1 MERRKITIARLRS
14 GVNYKRPLDHIID
27 SFCYMLKRF
36 QVKHDEFNYGVYN
49 YGYDK
54 AHRRKP
60 DDIPDSDIIIIPS
73 ENEFHYHIPNY
84 IDPKNLEKS
93 NTAIKEHFVDLKD
106 KHIIILRSDRG
117 DDENLYRNHTFK
129 DNPIR
134 KVSILDET
142 DIPGNIHQLKYHFI
156 KDELPDN
163 ETNRPFLF
171 TYWGTEK
178 RRDVGGI
185 VSGDQRHSILKQLQ
199 EGMGRYHTRFIGRF
213 STVKR
218 DMKPDS
224 MRNILPI
231 LNQSQYTLCF
241 NWKDNKATT
250 SRYHEALASGIIPM
264 VYKDYDS
271 TGILVK
277 DDWQRV
283 ESARELCDKMMN
295 TNYRD
300 KFEEISY
307 NYEQSLLTKD
317 QIYDTFES
325 TLYRIIG
332 EKMTPEEKDA
342 EIKRLTKQIQ
352 ENAERNIIKEVP
364 KRNITKELSV
374 NIGAAQRLSQPYGYD
389 PLAEWM
395 LSNGNLHYT
404 WLAIEEGYNVN
415 FNGAGNIE
423 YLDPSG
429 NVVAN
434 STAVWE
440 EVVIPQVLAN
450 YVERKQ
456 DATPLQV
463 EHSLILGADYYK
475 YQKNFWLHAWGNI
488 MPYHLKSGNEFSY
501 HNYNGGQWIDY
512 SGGVIFGYKF
522 NKSLGVFAE
531 GTYNKYWNRKWHK
544 FSMGVNYIIF

>member
-1 MERRKITIARLRS
+1 
-14 GVNYKRPLDHIID
+14 
-27 SFCYMLKRF
+27 MLKRF

-156 KDELPDN
+156 KDELPEN
-163 ETNRPFLF
+163 KKRPCLF

-185 VSGDQRHSILKQLQ
+185 DSGDQRHSILKQLQ

-283 ESARELCDKMMN
+283 ESPEELDEKIMN
-295 TNYRD
+295 TNYSE
-300 KFEEISY
+300 KYNEIHNIY
-307 NYEQSLLTKD
+307 KKSLLTKD
-317 QIYDTFES
+317 QIYDSFES
-325 TLYRIIG
+325 KLLSIIN
-332 EKMTPEEKDA
+332 
-342 EIKRLTKQIQ
+342 
-352 ENAERNIIKEVP
+352 EN
-364 KRNITKELSV
+364 
-374 NIGAAQRLSQPYGYD
+374 
-389 PLAEWM
+389 
-395 LSNGNLHYT
+395 
-404 WLAIEEGYNVN
+404 
-415 FNGAGNIE
+415 
-423 YLDPSG
+423 
-429 NVVAN
+429 
-434 STAVWE
+434 
-440 EVVIPQVLAN
+440 
-450 YVERKQ
+450 
-456 DATPLQV
+456 
-463 EHSLILGADYYK
+463 
-475 YQKNFWLHAWGNI
+475 
-488 MPYHLKSGNEFSY
+488 
-501 HNYNGGQWIDY
+501 
-512 SGGVIFGYKF
+512 
-522 NKSLGVFAE
+522 
-531 GTYNKYWNRKWHK
+531 
-544 FSMGVNYIIF
+544 

>member
-1 MERRKITIARLRS
+1 LERRKITIARLRS

-36 QVKHDEFNYGVYN
+36 EVKHNEFNYGVYN
-49 YGYDK
+49 YGYNK
-54 AHRRKP
+54 AHRRKS

-93 NTAIKEHFVDLKD
+93 NTAIKEHFKDLKD

-117 DDENLYRNHTFK
+117 DDENLYRNYTFK

-156 KDELPDN
+156 KDGIKDMTELLKFFGKP
-163 ETNRPFLF
+163 ESTKRPYLF

-178 RRDVGGI
+178 RRDVGG
-185 VSGDQRHSILKQLQ
+185 VDSGDQRHSILKQLQ

-264 VYKDYDS
+264 VYGLYDS

-283 ESARELCDKMMN
+283 ESPEELDEKIMN
-295 TNYRD
+295 TNYS
-300 KFEEISY
+300 KKYNEINNIY
-307 NYEQSLLTKD
+307 KKSLLTKD
-317 QIYDTFES
+317 QIYDSFES
-325 TLYRIIG
+325 KLLSIIN
-332 EKMTPEEKDA
+332 
-342 EIKRLTKQIQ
+342 
-352 ENAERNIIKEVP
+352 EN
-364 KRNITKELSV
+364 
-374 NIGAAQRLSQPYGYD
+374 
-389 PLAEWM
+389 
-395 LSNGNLHYT
+395 
-404 WLAIEEGYNVN
+404 
-415 FNGAGNIE
+415 
-423 YLDPSG
+423 
-429 NVVAN
+429 
-434 STAVWE
+434 
-440 EVVIPQVLAN
+440 
-450 YVERKQ
+450 
-456 DATPLQV
+456 
-463 EHSLILGADYYK
+463 
-475 YQKNFWLHAWGNI
+475 
-488 MPYHLKSGNEFSY
+488 
-501 HNYNGGQWIDY
+501 
-512 SGGVIFGYKF
+512 
-522 NKSLGVFAE
+522 
-531 GTYNKYWNRKWHK
+531 
-544 FSMGVNYIIF
+544 

>member
-156 KDELPDN
+156 KDELPEN
-163 ETNRPFLF
+163 TNRPYLF

-178 RRDVGGI
+178 RRDVGGV

-264 VYKDYDS
+264 VYGLYDS

-283 ESARELCDKMMN
+283 ESPEELDEKIMN
-295 TNYRD
+295 TNYSE
-300 KFEEISY
+300 KYNEIHNIY
-307 NYEQSLLTKD
+307 KKSLLTKD
-317 QIYDTFES
+317 QIYDSFES
-325 TLYRIIG
+325 KLLSIIN
-332 EKMTPEEKDA
+332 
-342 EIKRLTKQIQ
+342 
-352 ENAERNIIKEVP
+352 EN
-364 KRNITKELSV
+364 
-374 NIGAAQRLSQPYGYD
+374 
-389 PLAEWM
+389 
-395 LSNGNLHYT
+395 
-404 WLAIEEGYNVN
+404 
-415 FNGAGNIE
+415 
-423 YLDPSG
+423 
-429 NVVAN
+429 
-434 STAVWE
+434 
-440 EVVIPQVLAN
+440 
-450 YVERKQ
+450 
-456 DATPLQV
+456 
-463 EHSLILGADYYK
+463 
-475 YQKNFWLHAWGNI
+475 
-488 MPYHLKSGNEFSY
+488 
-501 HNYNGGQWIDY
+501 
-512 SGGVIFGYKF
+512 
-522 NKSLGVFAE
+522 
-531 GTYNKYWNRKWHK
+531 
-544 FSMGVNYIIF
+544 

>member
-156 KDELPDN
+156 KDELPEN
-163 ETNRPFLF
+163 TNRPYLF

-178 RRDVGGI
+178 RRDVGG
-185 VSGDQRHSILKQLQ
+185 VDSGDQRHSILKQLQ

-283 ESARELCDKMMN
+283 ESPEELDEKIMN
-295 TNYRD
+295 TSYRE
-300 KFEEISY
+300 KYNEIHNIY
-307 NYEQSLLTKD
+307 KKSLLTKD
-317 QIYDTFES
+317 QIYDSFES
-325 TLYRIIG
+325 KLLSIIN
-332 EKMTPEEKDA
+332 
-342 EIKRLTKQIQ
+342 
-352 ENAERNIIKEVP
+352 EN
-364 KRNITKELSV
+364 
-374 NIGAAQRLSQPYGYD
+374 
-389 PLAEWM
+389 
-395 LSNGNLHYT
+395 
-404 WLAIEEGYNVN
+404 
-415 FNGAGNIE
+415 
-423 YLDPSG
+423 
-429 NVVAN
+429 
-434 STAVWE
+434 
-440 EVVIPQVLAN
+440 
-450 YVERKQ
+450 
-456 DATPLQV
+456 
-463 EHSLILGADYYK
+463 
-475 YQKNFWLHAWGNI
+475 
-488 MPYHLKSGNEFSY
+488 
-501 HNYNGGQWIDY
+501 
-512 SGGVIFGYKF
+512 
-522 NKSLGVFAE
+522 
-531 GTYNKYWNRKWHK
+531 
-544 FSMGVNYIIF
+544 

>member
-1 MERRKITIARLRS
+1 LERRKITIARLRS

-156 KDELPDN
+156 KDELPEN
-163 ETNRPFLF
+163 TNRPYLF

-185 VSGDQRHSILKQLQ
+185 DSGDQRHSILKQLQ

-264 VYKDYDS
+264 VYGLYDS

-283 ESARELCDKMMN
+283 ESPEELDEKIMN
-295 TNYRD
+295 TNYS
-300 KFEEISY
+300 KKYNEIHNIY
-307 NYEQSLLTKD
+307 KKSLLTKD
-317 QIYDTFES
+317 QIYDSFES
-325 TLYRIIG
+325 KLLSIIN
-332 EKMTPEEKDA
+332 
-342 EIKRLTKQIQ
+342 
-352 ENAERNIIKEVP
+352 EN
-364 KRNITKELSV
+364 
-374 NIGAAQRLSQPYGYD
+374 
-389 PLAEWM
+389 
-395 LSNGNLHYT
+395 
-404 WLAIEEGYNVN
+404 
-415 FNGAGNIE
+415 
-423 YLDPSG
+423 
-429 NVVAN
+429 
-434 STAVWE
+434 
-440 EVVIPQVLAN
+440 
-450 YVERKQ
+450 
-456 DATPLQV
+456 
-463 EHSLILGADYYK
+463 
-475 YQKNFWLHAWGNI
+475 
-488 MPYHLKSGNEFSY
+488 
-501 HNYNGGQWIDY
+501 
-512 SGGVIFGYKF
+512 
-522 NKSLGVFAE
+522 
-531 GTYNKYWNRKWHK
+531 
-544 FSMGVNYIIF
+544 

>member
-156 KDELPDN
+156 KDELPEN
-163 ETNRPFLF
+163 TNRPYLF

-178 RRDVGGI
+178 RRDVGG
-185 VSGDQRHSILKQLQ
+185 VDSGDQRHSILKQLQ

-264 VYKDYDS
+264 VYGLYDS

-283 ESARELCDKMMN
+283 ESPEELDEKIMN
-295 TNYRD
+295 TNYRE
-300 KFEEISY
+300 KYNEIHNIY
-307 NYEQSLLTKD
+307 KKSLLTKD
-317 QIYDTFES
+317 QIYDSFES
-325 TLYRIIG
+325 KLLSIIN
-332 EKMTPEEKDA
+332 
-342 EIKRLTKQIQ
+342 
-352 ENAERNIIKEVP
+352 EN
-364 KRNITKELSV
+364 
-374 NIGAAQRLSQPYGYD
+374 
-389 PLAEWM
+389 
-395 LSNGNLHYT
+395 
-404 WLAIEEGYNVN
+404 
-415 FNGAGNIE
+415 
-423 YLDPSG
+423 
-429 NVVAN
+429 
-434 STAVWE
+434 
-440 EVVIPQVLAN
+440 
-450 YVERKQ
+450 
-456 DATPLQV
+456 
-463 EHSLILGADYYK
+463 
-475 YQKNFWLHAWGNI
+475 
-488 MPYHLKSGNEFSY
+488 
-501 HNYNGGQWIDY
+501 
-512 SGGVIFGYKF
+512 
-522 NKSLGVFAE
+522 
-531 GTYNKYWNRKWHK
+531 
-544 FSMGVNYIIF
+544 

>member
-27 SFCYMLKRF
+27 SFCYLLKRF
-36 QVKHDEFNYGVYN
+36 QIKNSEFRYGVYN

-54 AHRRKP
+54 AHRRIA

-93 NTAIKEHFVDLKD
+93 NTAIKEHFKDLKD

-156 KDELPDN
+156 KDEIPEN
-163 ETNRPFLF
+163 TVRPFLF

-178 RRDVGGI
+178 RRDVGG
-185 VSGDQRHSILKQLQ
+185 VDSGDKRHTILKEIQN
-199 EGMGRYHTRFIGRF
+199 GMGRYHTRFIGRY

-218 DMKPDS
+218 DMKSDT

-231 LNQSQYTLCF
+231 LNQSRYTLCF

-264 VYKDYDS
+264 VFEDYDS

-283 ESARELCDKMMN
+283 KSAEELDEKIMSA
-295 TNYRD
+295 NYLN
-300 KFEEISY
+300 KYKEIY
-307 NYEQSLLTKD
+307 YTYKQSLLTKD
-317 QIYDTFES
+317 QIYDTFE
-325 TLYRIIG
+325 
-332 EKMTPEEKDA
+332 
-342 EIKRLTKQIQ
+342 
-352 ENAERNIIKEVP
+352 
-364 KRNITKELSV
+364 KEL
-374 NIGAAQRLSQPYGYD
+374 
-389 PLAEWM
+389 
-395 LSNGNLHYT
+395 
-404 WLAIEEGYNVN
+404 
-415 FNGAGNIE
+415 
-423 YLDPSG
+423 
-429 NVVAN
+429 
-434 STAVWE
+434 
-440 EVVIPQVLAN
+440 
-450 YVERKQ
+450 
-456 DATPLQV
+456 
-463 EHSLILGADYYK
+463 
-475 YQKNFWLHAWGNI
+475 
-488 MPYHLKSGNEFSY
+488 LKKINE
-501 HNYNGGQWIDY
+501 
-512 SGGVIFGYKF
+512 
-522 NKSLGVFAE
+522 
-531 GTYNKYWNRKWHK
+531 
-544 FSMGVNYIIF
+544 

>member
-156 KDELPDN
+156 KDELPEN
-163 ETNRPFLF
+163 TNRPYLF

-185 VSGDQRHSILKQLQ
+185 DSGDQRHSILKQLQ

-264 VYKDYDS
+264 VYGLYDS

-283 ESARELCDKMMN
+283 ESPEELDEKIMN
-295 TNYRD
+295 TNYSE
-300 KFEEISY
+300 KYNEIHNIY
-307 NYEQSLLTKD
+307 KKSLLTKD
-317 QIYDTFES
+317 QIYDSFKS
-325 TLYRIIG
+325 KLLSIIN
-332 EKMTPEEKDA
+332 
-342 EIKRLTKQIQ
+342 
-352 ENAERNIIKEVP
+352 EN
-364 KRNITKELSV
+364 
-374 NIGAAQRLSQPYGYD
+374 
-389 PLAEWM
+389 
-395 LSNGNLHYT
+395 
-404 WLAIEEGYNVN
+404 
-415 FNGAGNIE
+415 
-423 YLDPSG
+423 
-429 NVVAN
+429 
-434 STAVWE
+434 
-440 EVVIPQVLAN
+440 
-450 YVERKQ
+450 
-456 DATPLQV
+456 
-463 EHSLILGADYYK
+463 
-475 YQKNFWLHAWGNI
+475 
-488 MPYHLKSGNEFSY
+488 
-501 HNYNGGQWIDY
+501 
-512 SGGVIFGYKF
+512 
-522 NKSLGVFAE
+522 
-531 GTYNKYWNRKWHK
+531 
-544 FSMGVNYIIF
+544 

>member
-93 NTAIKEHFVDLKD
+93 NTAIKEHFVNLKD

-163 ETNRPFLF
+163 TNRPYLF

-178 RRDVGGI
+178 RRDVGGV

-264 VYKDYDS
+264 VYGLYDS

-277 DDWQRV
+277 DNWQRV
-283 ESARELCDKMMN
+283 ESPEELDEKIMN
-295 TNYRD
+295 TNYRE
-300 KFEEISY
+300 KY
-307 NYEQSLLTKD
+307 NQIHNIYKKSLLTKD
-317 QIYDTFES
+317 QIYDSFES
-325 TLYRIIG
+325 KLLSIIN
-332 EKMTPEEKDA
+332 
-342 EIKRLTKQIQ
+342 
-352 ENAERNIIKEVP
+352 EN
-364 KRNITKELSV
+364 
-374 NIGAAQRLSQPYGYD
+374 
-389 PLAEWM
+389 
-395 LSNGNLHYT
+395 
-404 WLAIEEGYNVN
+404 
-415 FNGAGNIE
+415 
-423 YLDPSG
+423 
-429 NVVAN
+429 
-434 STAVWE
+434 
-440 EVVIPQVLAN
+440 
-450 YVERKQ
+450 
-456 DATPLQV
+456 
-463 EHSLILGADYYK
+463 
-475 YQKNFWLHAWGNI
+475 
-488 MPYHLKSGNEFSY
+488 
-501 HNYNGGQWIDY
+501 
-512 SGGVIFGYKF
+512 
-522 NKSLGVFAE
+522 
-531 GTYNKYWNRKWHK
+531 
-544 FSMGVNYIIF
+544 

>member
-156 KDELPDN
+156 KDELPEN
-163 ETNRPFLF
+163 TNRPYLF

-178 RRDVGGI
+178 RRDVGG
-185 VSGDQRHSILKQLQ
+185 VDSGDQRHSILKQLQ
-199 EGMGRYHTRFIGRF
+199 ESMGRYHTRFIGRF

-264 VYKDYDS
+264 VYGLYDS

-283 ESARELCDKMMN
+283 ESPEELDEKIMN
-295 TNYRD
+295 TNYRE
-300 KFEEISY
+300 KY
-307 NYEQSLLTKD
+307 NQIHNIYKKSLLTKD
-317 QIYDTFES
+317 QIYDSFES
-325 TLYRIIG
+325 KLLSIIN
-332 EKMTPEEKDA
+332 
-342 EIKRLTKQIQ
+342 
-352 ENAERNIIKEVP
+352 EN
-364 KRNITKELSV
+364 
-374 NIGAAQRLSQPYGYD
+374 
-389 PLAEWM
+389 
-395 LSNGNLHYT
+395 
-404 WLAIEEGYNVN
+404 
-415 FNGAGNIE
+415 
-423 YLDPSG
+423 
-429 NVVAN
+429 
-434 STAVWE
+434 
-440 EVVIPQVLAN
+440 
-450 YVERKQ
+450 
-456 DATPLQV
+456 
-463 EHSLILGADYYK
+463 
-475 YQKNFWLHAWGNI
+475 
-488 MPYHLKSGNEFSY
+488 
-501 HNYNGGQWIDY
+501 
-512 SGGVIFGYKF
+512 
-522 NKSLGVFAE
+522 
-531 GTYNKYWNRKWHK
+531 
-544 FSMGVNYIIF
+544 

>member
-264 VYKDYDS
+264 VYGLYDS

-283 ESARELCDKMMN
+283 ESPEELDEKIMN
-295 TNYRD
+295 TNYSE
-300 KFEEISY
+300 KYNEIHNIY
-307 NYEQSLLTKD
+307 KKSLLTKD
-317 QIYDTFES
+317 QIYDSFES
-325 TLYRIIG
+325 KLLSIIN
-332 EKMTPEEKDA
+332 
-342 EIKRLTKQIQ
+342 
-352 ENAERNIIKEVP
+352 EN
-364 KRNITKELSV
+364 
-374 NIGAAQRLSQPYGYD
+374 
-389 PLAEWM
+389 
-395 LSNGNLHYT
+395 
-404 WLAIEEGYNVN
+404 
-415 FNGAGNIE
+415 
-423 YLDPSG
+423 
-429 NVVAN
+429 
-434 STAVWE
+434 
-440 EVVIPQVLAN
+440 
-450 YVERKQ
+450 
-456 DATPLQV
+456 
-463 EHSLILGADYYK
+463 
-475 YQKNFWLHAWGNI
+475 
-488 MPYHLKSGNEFSY
+488 
-501 HNYNGGQWIDY
+501 
-512 SGGVIFGYKF
+512 
-522 NKSLGVFAE
+522 
-531 GTYNKYWNRKWHK
+531 
-544 FSMGVNYIIF
+544 